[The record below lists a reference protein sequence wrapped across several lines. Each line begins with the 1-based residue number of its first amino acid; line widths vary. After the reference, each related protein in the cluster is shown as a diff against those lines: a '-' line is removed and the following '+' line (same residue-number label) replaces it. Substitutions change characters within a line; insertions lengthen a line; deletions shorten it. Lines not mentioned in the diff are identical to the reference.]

1 MVFGGMRFGAALLA
15 LGLWLAS
22 PPARADEPA
31 APGKADE
38 PSERIIE
45 VRGDVERMLMD
56 GRTDELD
63 AIADGYRAS
72 RVRVRGGSWALA
84 QFYDWV
90 TPFAGSGCG
99 CAPDI
104 STVPFDDKRKAIE
117 AWLERRPHSLTAH
130 IALAELW
137 NSRAWQL
144 RGARTGPETTDTQWQ
159 GFNDAMTR
167 SRQALAPVDET
178 ADPMVYYLKMNM
190 AAVGDHP
197 LLRLQS
203 LHVRARA
210 AFPTFAGY
218 ETQIYY
224 YRLERWFGRP
234 GEAAAFAASL
244 LAHPGGDQGKID
256 YLWVAARA
264 ATASSGPDDVVK
276 WSGIDYK
283 ALIDAAGAQ
292 QRAVGLSNADWNV
305 LLFYSV
311 GVRDKKG
318 AKFELEHIAGRWDR
332 EIFRTQALIDWVEGW
347 SKSWL

>member
-1 MVFGGMRFGAALLA
+1 
-15 LGLWLAS
+15 
-22 PPARADEPA
+22 
-31 APGKADE
+31 
-38 PSERIIE
+38 
-45 VRGDVERMLMD
+45 MLMD

-72 RVRVRGGSWALA
+72 RVRVRGGVGALA

-90 TPFAGSGCG
+90 TLCGLGLRLRAGHLDGPFRRQAQGDRSVARAQAPFADG
-99 CAPDI
+99 AH
-104 STVPFDDKRKAIE
+104 RARR
-117 AWLERRPHSLTAH
+117 ALEFARVAV
-130 IALAELW
+130 A
-137 NSRAWQL
+137 
-144 RGARTGPETTDTQWQ
+144 GARTGPETTDTQWQ
-159 GFNDAMTR
+159 GFNDAMAR
-167 SRQALAPVDET
+167 SRQALAPVVET

-234 GEAAAFAASL
+234 GEAAAFAAAL
-244 LAHPGGDQGKID
+244 LADPGGDQGKID

-276 WSGIDYK
+276 WAGIDYK

-292 QRAVGLSNADWNV
+292 QRAVGLSDADWNV

-318 AKFELEHIAGRWDR
+318 AKFELEHIKGRWDR
-332 EIFRTQALIDWVEGW
+332 GIFRTQALIDWVEGW

>member
-1 MVFGGMRFGAALLA
+1 M
-15 LGLWLAS
+15 
-22 PPARADEPA
+22 
-31 APGKADE
+31 KADQ
-38 PSERIIE
+38 PSERIVE

-90 TPFAGSGCG
+90 TPFAGAGCG

-104 STVPFDDKRKAIE
+104 STVAFDDKRKAISL
-117 AWLERRPHSLTAH
+117 ARAQAPFADGAHCARRTLEFARL
-130 IALAELW
+130 E
-137 NSRAWQL
+137 L
-144 RGARTGPETTDTQWQ
+144 RGVRSTQETAEAQWR
-159 GFNDAMTR
+159 GFNDAMAR
-167 SRQALAPVDET
+167 AREALAPVDET
-178 ADPMVYYLKMNM
+178 ADPMVTFLRMNM
-190 AAVGDHP
+190 VAVGDLP
-197 LLRLQS
+197 RERLLS
-203 LHVRARA
+203 LYARARA
-210 AFPTFAGY
+210 TFPTFAGY
-218 ETQIYY
+218 ETQVYY
-224 YRLERWFGRP
+224 YLLERWYGRP

-244 LAHPGGDQGKID
+244 LADPGGDQGKID

-264 ATASSGPDDVVK
+264 VTASTGPDDVIR
-276 WSGIDYK
+276 WSGINYK

-318 AKFELEHIAGRWDR
+318 AKFELEHIAGNWNR